1 MTGMTTQP
9 TPTDSSE
16 TAGADILLRTALGM
30 TAVVALSFLIIAASA
45 PGPDEIVSDGQLFGT
60 LVGFLAILI
69 GLPCWIAL
77 GIRAIIRALRH

>member
-1 MTGMTTQP
+1 MTTQP

-16 TAGADILLRTALGM
+16 TADPDILLRTALGM
-30 TAVVALSFLIIAASA
+30 TAVVALSFLIIVASA
-45 PGPDEIVSDGQLFGT
+45 PGPDEFVSDGQIFGT

-69 GLPCWIAL
+69 GVPCWIAL